1 MSTALNEKQQ
11 AVLAKLLEQVQE
23 LTQLL
28 RQSRSSQDA
37 FEKLRRWKDRAGRI
51 IAAQVSE
58 VEARKFADKKIG
70 LRNMA
75 PDTNLARNIEEQ
87 EAYLSGLIEDI
98 QKYPEEYFGDAVP
111 TQAPGAPLDSTYE
124 SAIRLLHPAIVQHS
138 VGRFRDGYYADAVET
153 AMKTVNARVKA
164 FYKSKTGEEKDG
176 VDLMRKAFTLTR
188 PIIVLDDLSTESGKS
203 VQQGYMDIFAGSI
216 AAVRNPKAHGVVN
229 IDALR
234 AMHFLFLASLEMHKL
249 DEVDAES

>member
-1 MSTALNEKQQ
+1 
-11 AVLAKLLEQVQE
+11 
-23 LTQLL
+23 
-28 RQSRSSQDA
+28 
-37 FEKLRRWKDRAGRI
+37 
-51 IAAQVSE
+51 
-58 VEARKFADKKIG
+58 
-70 LRNMA
+70 
-75 PDTNLARNIEEQ
+75 
-87 EAYLSGLIEDI
+87 
-98 QKYPEEYFGDAVP
+98 
-111 TQAPGAPLDSTYE
+111 
-124 SAIRLLHPAIVQHS
+124 
-138 VGRFRDGYYADAVET
+138 
-153 AMKTVNARVKA
+153 MKTVNARVKA